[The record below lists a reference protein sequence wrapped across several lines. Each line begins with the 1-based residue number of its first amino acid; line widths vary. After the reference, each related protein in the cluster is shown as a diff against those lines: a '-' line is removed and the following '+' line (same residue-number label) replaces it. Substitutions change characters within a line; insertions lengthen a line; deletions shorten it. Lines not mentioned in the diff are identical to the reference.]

1 MLRTLWT
8 VTAAGLLALCMTGC
22 GGGTDYPSKICDKMK
37 SCNPTMTAADV
48 TACKATTNQNL
59 STIPASMKSQVDQE
73 IDACLTQACPL
84 IESCLNA
91 LPTTDAV
98 TDACNK
104 ANSCS
109 LLSQMGYSSV
119 SQCVSEGQA
128 SLNAAGSQKST
139 VENAISAC
147 TKQADC
153 SVFAYCIQNLGG
165 P

>member
-1 MLRTLWT
+1 
-8 VTAAGLLALCMTGC
+8 MTGC

-73 IDACLTQACPL
+73 IDACLT
-84 IESCLNA
+84 A